1 MCTFQRTTKAAW
13 FSSRRFVRKDFWY
26 KIGVVINPRLFDFKQ
41 AHTWDSADN
50 GLTRRTY
57 VFSFQIFFY
66 VYIIVFC
73 YSRNDIM
80 CSTRNTFIINLR
92 RDYCLTSYLVPFM
105 FVFFFFLLAIL
116 FSLPQILLLP
126 MCFTYWL
133 VISGKNTRVFLI
145 FCGAVRYHLRE
156 PLHALDVF
164 LSNLINLCRNTY
176 ILTQEE
182 LKKKNK
188 YSHTAK

>member
-92 RDYCLTSYLVPFM
+92 RDYCLTSYLVPFICL
-105 FVFFFFLLAIL
+105 FFFACNFIFFATDFITTYVLHIL
-116 FSLPQILLLP
+116 
-126 MCFTYWL
+126 
-133 VISGKNTRVFLI
+133 ISYIWKEHSCV
-145 FCGAVRYHLRE
+145 
-156 PLHALDVF
+156 
-164 LSNLINLCRNTY
+164 SY
-176 ILTQEE
+176 ILRSRTLSPAGATTCFGRIFVEFD
-182 LKKKNK
+182 
-188 YSHTAK
+188 